1 MLNLRAVRKINVLYF
16 YCRPKFFIYSRSYII
31 SVIPKSGGEFAFI
44 YHGLPRG
51 KFPAYLFAF
60 TGATILK
67 TATLGIIAITFGDY
81 ALKFLSPEFCQYS
94 DNYETA
100 QKLWAILAIATGAAI
115 NIFSIEWTQ
124 NSVKEKSKIFF

>member
-1 MLNLRAVRKINVLYF
+1 M
-16 YCRPKFFIYSRSYII
+16 
-31 SVIPKSGGEFAFI
+31 

-81 ALKFLSPEFCQYS
+81 ALKFMSPDFCQYS

-100 QKLWAILAIATGAAI
+100 QKLWAILAIATAAAL
-115 NIFSIEWTQ
+115 NIVSIEWTQ
-124 NSVKEKSKIFF
+124 KSVKETSLIVLCGSFER